1 MKEIPRPQ
9 PGERGQEANPNNH
22 RVMVS
27 LQRGAR
33 YELKERLAAQEREL
47 FSRMVATEG
56 RKGEHGVSKKRN
68 KAGK

>member
-1 MKEIPRPQ
+1 MKEIPRPR

-33 YELKERLAAQEREL
+33 YELEERLVRQAFSKFGKVMRMILYEKPVSGAWGFIGL
-47 FSRMVATEG
+47 F
-56 RKGEHGVSKKRN
+56 
-68 KAGK
+68 